1 MCPPGQGSDCG
12 SSWCG
17 AASQGQFKGGGSEL
31 LRTTGVISNPG
42 RWHSL
47 SGMERPLVQSC
58 LNDTQQEE
66 SMETPARAAKV
77 PMIPWLGIVI
87 KHRNRNFYP
96 QDSEQWSFSSHCFL
110 TDSQATAYLRAI
122 NYSLTHPAF

>member
-1 MCPPGQGSDCG
+1 MATLGVVQLLRAKPNHP
-12 SSWCG
+12 
-17 AASQGQFKGGGSEL
+17 QFKGGGSEL

-66 SMETPARAAKV
+66 SME
-77 PMIPWLGIVI
+77 L
-87 KHRNRNFYP
+87 P
-96 QDSEQWSFSSHCFL
+96 QGQP
-110 TDSQATAYLRAI
+110 R
-122 NYSLTHPAF
+122 SL